1 MKAMISMPMG
11 RKTRE
16 EIDETF
22 ERAKALIE
30 KRGYEVVDTRFH
42 FDHEQLK
49 EAGVK
54 SVSLFYLAKSLEEMS
69 KVDMVFFIDGWKGA
83 RGCCI
88 EHEAVIDYQIHY
100 AHMVIADED

>member
-11 RKTRE
+11 GKTKE
-16 EIDETF
+16 EIDAVF
-22 ERAKALIE
+22 ERAKAIIE

-54 SVSLFYLAKSLEEMS
+54 NIPLMYLAKSLEVMS
-69 KVDMVFFIDGWKGA
+69 KVDMVFFLDGWKDA

-88 EHEAVIDYQIHY
+88 EHEAVVDYQIHY
-100 AHMVIADED
+100 IQLVIADED